1 MQAQEFSIYN
11 KGVLGKTHFPGVARG
26 FGFYVLTEL
35 KKEKLCEPGRFQKAS
50 LCKSNG
56 GNFMPT
62 NPQG

>member
-11 KGVLGKTHFPGVARG
+11 KRGAREKTLPRVPRG

-50 LCKSNG
+50 LGCESNG
-56 GNFMPT
+56 ENFMPT
-62 NPQG
+62 NP